1 MSLYLLI
8 YDLATTTCN
17 NVQHDTKMKVLI
29 TIIIAL
35 LFLNLEI
42 DALLNIFLW
51 FSQDKKSS

>member
-17 NVQHDTKMKVLI
+17 NVQHDTKIKVLI
-29 TIIIAL
+29 TIIIGL

-42 DALLNIFLW
+42 DALLNIFL
-51 FSQDKKSS
+51 